1 MTQTTTTIRVP
12 KVLVHPIENLREIY
26 KEAMEQ
32 DLDEE
37 DFLILLNE
45 KMYTL
50 GYDLIAQT
58 PKKRFNRHWAS

>member
-1 MTQTTTTIRVP
+1 MRTTTTIRVP
-12 KVLVHPIENLREIY
+12 KILVHAIGNLCETY
-26 KEAMEQ
+26 KEAKEQ

-37 DFLILLNE
+37 DFQILLNE
-45 KMYTL
+45 KIYAL